1 MEFIRKTVVRSG
13 LPLVILTIAI
23 GGMASPTA
31 SFAADENEKA
41 MAAYAD
47 AANFQTNGAIPLA
60 IEAWQKYLKDFPE
73 DTLVSKAAHYL
84 GVCYMQQAE
93 PDYVAAIE
101 AFGRAVKD
109 PKSELREESLV
120 NLGWC
125 QFAAA
130 GEGERRD
137 PARLKAALD
146 TFKTLIKEKPASKY
160 ADRALFY
167 GGESAYGLG
176 NAKEAVS
183 FYDRLLAMDLGKES
197 SLRCDALYAR
207 GIALEDLKR
216 YDDAAGSYR
225 QLLEACKDG
234 QLATDARIRLGD
246 SSILQKKHD
255 DAIRWFGEVIAG
267 DSPERPY
274 ALLRQAFAMV
284 QADNPA
290 EAAAVYE
297 RLVTEFPD
305 SPYASA
311 ATLASAQTIYR
322 AGDLDQ
328 AATRFERVLK
338 LSDRAAAT
346 EAAHWLALISLRKG
360 KPDAAIDVA
369 KKQLDAGAEG
379 AYAVPLRMDLAE
391 ATMLMPGQTAA
402 AMDLFRSI
410 YVDAADS
417 PEASRALYNAAFAAM
432 QLGRH
437 EQSIAWAGEFI
448 KKYPSDPLIADVKYI
463 SAESKLMSGSP
474 ADAADEY
481 LKLITDGA
489 SKDKIQ
495 RPLWVMRG
503 AVALSMAGK
512 AEQAISLLEKDQA
525 GFTPVQQGEAAFMVG
540 TMHLSGGRGGD
551 AVKAF
556 ERAVKLGGDWSRS
569 DEANLQLGQA
579 HLIAGD
585 EAKAAAVWEGV
596 IQRFPQ
602 SPRSDQARYRLGQAA
617 ARANRHAA
625 AVTRYDEVLASGLD
639 PSLKPLALYGKGWN
653 LMRDEKPGDALA
665 ALDRLIAE
673 HPEHPLAADARLARG
688 MCLRVLGK
696 SQEAVGQLESFLAD
710 DPQGIN
716 RGHALYELALI
727 DQAEKRAAKA
737 AERLQ
742 QLVAEVPNYPGM
754 EKVIYEW
761 AWSLKESG
769 QDDAAEVRFKELIE
783 KYPNDPMS
791 AEGHYYLGQRLYAKE
806 QWGAATASY
815 AAAAKVAT
823 DPLLKER
830 SLYRQGWAFYKA
842 GQFRESTETFT
853 DLLNQFPAGKFLPDA
868 LLMAGEGHFKLGQFD
883 QALAA
888 YEKARQRIIEQNETE
903 SNITELSD
911 RQIRE
916 IVFLHGGQS
925 LSQLKRW
932 DEGIAWFREL
942 KERFPN
948 SVYLPQTDYELGYA
962 LQQSGKDDEALA
974 VYEQVAESRR
984 TEIGARAR
992 FMIGEIYF
1000 GRKDFAKAIPEF
1012 QRVMYGYGAEKA
1024 SDPIKNW
1031 QAKSGYEAGR
1041 CAELMMQAVRPGD
1054 AKNKSAEIAAQFFNY
1069 VVQKHPKHELAPK
1082 SQERLE
1088 VLKRMGFDTSVKAE
1102 TKP

>member
-1 MEFIRKTVVRSG
+1 MDFIRKTAGRFGWLLAG
-13 LPLVILTIAI
+13 LAVAI
-23 GGMASPTA
+23 GGVSSPGA
-31 SFAADENEKA
+31 AFADDVNEQA

-93 PDYVAAIE
+93 PDYVAAID

-109 PKSELREESLV
+109 PKSDLREESLV

-130 GEGERRD
+130 GDGEQRD
-137 PARLKAALD
+137 AERLKAALE

-160 ADRALFY
+160 IDRALFY

-176 NAKEAVS
+176 DAKAAVS
-183 FYDRLLAMDLGKES
+183 LYDRLLAMDLGKES
-197 SLRCDALYAR
+197 SLKCDALYAR
-207 GIALEDLKR
+207 GIASEDLKR
-216 YDDAAGSYR
+216 LDDAAGSYR

-246 SSILQKKHD
+246 LSILQKKYD
-255 DAIRWFGEVIAG
+255 DASRWFGEVIAG

-274 ALLRQAFAMV
+274 ALLRQGFAMV
-284 QADNPA
+284 QADKPA

-346 EAAHWLALISLRKG
+346 EAAHWLAVISLRKG
-360 KPDAAIDVA
+360 KPDAAIAFA
-369 KKQLDAGAEG
+369 KKQLDAGADG
-379 AYAVPLRMDLAE
+379 PYAVALRMDLAE
-391 ATMLMPGQTAA
+391 ATMLMPGQTAE
-402 AMDLFRSI
+402 AMEMFRSI
-410 YVDAADS
+410 YADAADS
-417 PEASRALYNAAFAAM
+417 PDASRALYNAAFAAM

-437 EQSIAWAGEFI
+437 EQSTAWAGEFI
-448 KKYPSDPLIADVKYI
+448 KKYPADPLVADVKYI
-463 SAESKLMSGSP
+463 SAESKLMTGS
-474 ADAADEY
+474 AAEAAEEYLSLVKDAA
-481 LKLITDGA
+481 
-489 SKDKIQ
+489 SKGKVQ

-512 AEQAISLLEKDQA
+512 SDQAISLLEKDQA
-525 GFTPVQQGEAAFMVG
+525 GFSPAQQAEASFMVG
-540 TMHLSGGRGGD
+540 TMHLTAGRGGD
-551 AVKAF
+551 AVKSF
-556 ERAVKLGGDWSRS
+556 ERAVKLGDDWPRL
-569 DEANLQLGQA
+569 DEANLQLGQS

-585 EAKAAAVWEGV
+585 EAKAAEVWEDV
-596 IQRFPQ
+596 IKRFPK

-617 ARANRHAA
+617 ARANRHGD
-625 AVTRYDEVLASGLD
+625 AVTRYDETLASGLD
-639 PSLKPLALYGKGWN
+639 PSLKPFALYGKGWN
-653 LMRDEKPGDALA
+653 LMRGEKPGDALA
-665 ALDRLIAE
+665 TLDRLIAE
-673 HPEHPLAADARLARG
+673 HPEHPLSADARLARG

-716 RGHALYELALI
+716 RGHALYELALV

-769 QDDAAEVRFKELIE
+769 QDDAAELRFKDLID

-791 AEGHYYLGQRLYAKE
+791 AEGHYYLGQRMYAKE
-806 QWGAATASY
+806 QWEPAALSY
-815 AAAAKVAT
+815 ATAAKVAT

-830 SLYRQGWAFYKA
+830 SLYRQGWSLYKA
-842 GQFRESTETFT
+842 GKFLESTETFAE
-853 DLLNQFPAGKFLPDA
+853 LLNQFPAGKFLPDA
-868 LLMAGEGHFKLGQFD
+868 LLMSGEGRFKLGQYE

-888 YEKARQRIIEQNETE
+888 YEKARRRIIDQNEAE
-903 SNITELSD
+903 SSIAELPD

-932 DEGIAWFREL
+932 DEAMVWFREL

-948 SVYLPQTDYELGYA
+948 SIYLPQTDYELGYA
-962 LQQSGKDDEALA
+962 LQQAGKDDEALA
-974 VYEQVAESRR
+974 VYERIAENGRS
-984 TEIGARAR
+984 EIGARAR

-1000 GRKDFAKAIPEF
+1000 GRNDFVKAIPEF

-1024 SDPIKNW
+1024 ADSIKNW

-1041 CAELMMQAVRPGD
+1041 CAELMMQGVREGD
-1054 AKNKSAEIAAQFFNY
+1054 AKGKSAEIAAQFFNY
-1069 VVQKHPKHELAPK
+1069 VVEKHPKHELAPK

-1088 VLKRMGFDTSVKAE
+1088 VLKRMGFDTTVKAGA
-1102 TKP
+1102 KP